1 MKKRGLWWLSGVLTL
16 VYLNVSAESSSEP
29 IFETLPHQ
37 DYYDLLRRSEQAMRD
52 KQSANVAE
60 FQQRFACA
68 GSQANQ
74 AALGGLYLTGRGVAR
89 DDITGYAW
97 LKLAAAS
104 GVYKYREL
112 TQILEKSMTP
122 DQRSAADAKVAAL
135 KALYGPAS
143 THMTCAQAEATGS
156 HLKELQCEP
165 ERADSTGKLVR
176 LRRCEQ

>member
-1 MKKRGLWWLSGVLTL
+1 MNKRGLWWASAALALAS
-16 VYLNVSAESSSEP
+16 LNASAESPPEP
-29 IFETLPHQ
+29 SFETLTHQ

-52 KQSANVAE
+52 KQSTNVAQL
-60 FQQRFACA
+60 QQRLACA

-74 AALGGLYLTGRGVAR
+74 AALGGLYLTGRGVPR

-135 KALYGPAS
+135 KALYGPAP
-143 THMTCAQAEATGS
+143 THMACAQVEATGS

-165 ERADSTGKLVR
+165 EHADNTGRLVR